1 MRKSE
6 RDAVLR
12 LVRHMQD
19 LQRQIV
25 KPTLDDATDD
35 EVKTLF
41 RLLWEW
47 TDKPNQPLPSKH
59 AIENLVAL
67 MRGLEHGYC
76 YIGRQDVARII
87 RELADDNE
95 LGRSLSVRLGKGWRT
110 MSDLELYEKGRWNYK
125 RTPLV
130 DLLYNLHCNPWM
142 FLNID

>member
-1 MRKSE
+1 MKTRLELTPQE
-6 RDAVLR
+6 RYD
-12 LVRHMQD
+12 
-19 LQRQIV
+19 IV
-25 KPTLDDATDD
+25 SYRIENAQKTLD
-35 EVKTLF
+35 E
-41 RLLWEW
+41 
-47 TDKPNQPLPSKH
+47 
-59 AIENLVAL
+59 IENLVAL